1 MLSKRRASD
10 LPAWQTSNIAQ
21 GHEPCTKEKTKQP
34 IQYPSQCRLKSPQVN
49 RSQQKLTKD
58 GGVSEETKKFAVV
71 EFLKENTVEAVPSSW
86 VIEDK
91 RGKQLCYWP
100 DNMSGVEIKNYVKV
114 CHIPDGGWPR
124 YTVKILTRCN
134 TYKKAK
140 RKAGEAETV
149 SCLETTDAGEPD
161 DEAAGRSQ
169 DSNASSSTHGRETLP
184 APLPGRLGRSSSQ
197 ASFRADH
204 PLEPSKQQMRTE
216 PQHVTSQQGLLDSGD
231 ESSASAEVLE
241 HTTTPSETHLL
252 KIVLEVRAQNKH
264 IEQQNREL
272 LATVGQV
279 LRHLAAVEQ
288 CREEEQP
295 RPDVPELFEMP
306 ISTMDEFWAADKRLR
321 NPTDRALLEG
331 QLLSLGESTSLP
343 RVIQD
348 MVGRLL
354 SKGVQE
360 RFSLLGQ
367 RSKLSFR
374 STNMCSVIIGA
385 IRARLPSC
393 VVDTAE
399 KQLSRY
405 LSGAPDRE
413 GGRARRVQKKSLP
426 VEAQEAPVSLAPSLD
441 EELDPL
447 PEVPDQQFE

>member
-1 MLSKRRASD
+1 DLPVMLSKRRASD

-21 GHEPCTKEKTKQP
+21 GHEPYTKEKTKQP

-71 EFLKENTVEAVPSSW
+71 EFLKENTVEAVL
-86 VIEDK
+86 EDK

-161 DEAAGRSQ
+161 DEVAAGRSQ

-204 PLEPSKQQMRTE
+204 PLEPSKQRMRTE

-321 NPTDRALLEG
+321 NPTDRALLN
-331 QLLSLGESTSLP
+331 S
-343 RVIQD
+343 
-348 MVGRLL
+348 
-354 SKGVQE
+354 
-360 RFSLLGQ
+360 
-367 RSKLSFR
+367 
-374 STNMCSVIIGA
+374 GA

-393 VVDTAE
+393 VVDAAE

-441 EELDPL
+441 EELDSL